1 MVTQKKYQHYVPK
14 FYLRFFSNDDKS
26 IGTYIKKHNKYT
38 SKAPLDSIG
47 GEDYLYGKD
56 GIVGVAG
63 LYLIG
68 MFGRIR
74 SDADA

>member
-38 SKAPLDSIG
+38 SKAQ
-47 GEDYLYGKD
+47 
-56 GIVGVAG
+56 
-63 LYLIG
+63 
-68 MFGRIR
+68 F
-74 SDADA
+74 